1 MLQMVPLSVHSTQG
15 VERVHLGAYVGFKD
29 FLSKLGGSPS
39 SGAGSFAAPA
49 KLGSLGE
56 EDIEVAG
63 ESYRRDAFAHVFAAA
78 GRPLGGVLMRT
89 AVLVPDPQNP
99 HDRYA
104 VSVYVDGVHVGWVPA
119 DEAPRVQPIAIAHAR
134 AGRQLTVLARVW
146 ACCEAGDWSARVT
159 LSCSGQTEAE
169 WSYVDHGDW
178 PGHRSPD
185 GTQQLTQTGRL
196 RRITDAETAGLIR
209 GQDFET
215 LRPTIAEAKARG
227 DANAALAMLRECI
240 DASERRAKIQGY
252 RPATWP
258 TEQAAILLRKQ
269 KDYLG
274 EVLVIE
280 RFLAAD
286 PTHQG
291 TQALC
296 DRLARARELSG
307 KVATVVAKPVTTGRS
322 SIVAPD
328 HLDLAAGSAIT
339 LVTLDGAAEVS
350 YEKEYRDAI
359 AAVFA
364 EAGVALGSALET
376 TAVLREVPQPGSRF
390 SPVAVY
396 VGGRLIGVVG
406 ALYADAI
413 RTLLRQPHL
422 VGATVGVRCRIYAR
436 EAPTFSA
443 RATLGPYESVVA
455 SLTDTQSAAEGRAN
469 SEAMAYLRR
478 ERQASGGDEAKTQ
491 AERLVRGR
499 DFVEWV
505 EHIKQLRRDDDNDE
519 AMSLLMECIDATE
532 RDATANG
539 WPPAPW
545 YTEQA
550 AIVLRKRGDLVAEV
564 ALLERFLA
572 ACPHDRPQ
580 VSIAER
586 LVKARAKLDR
596 IKE

>member
-1 MLQMVPLSVHSTQG
+1 M
-15 VERVHLGAYVGFKD
+15 GFKD
-29 FLSKLGGSPS
+29 FLNRLGGSPS
-39 SGAGSFAAPA
+39 TDESSLAAPA
-49 KLGSLGE
+49 QLGSLGV

-63 ESYRRDAFAHVFAAA
+63 ESYRREAFAHVFTAA
-78 GRPLGGVLMRT
+78 GRPLGGVLMRY

-99 HDRYA
+99 HDRHA
-104 VSVYVDGVHVGWVPA
+104 VSVYIDGVHVGWVPA

-159 LSCSGQTEAE
+159 LSCSGQAEAEAE

-185 GTQQLTQTGRL
+185 GAQQLTHTGRM
-196 RRITDAETAGLIR
+196 RRIRDAEAAGLIR

-215 LRPTIAEAKARG
+215 LRPVIAEAKARG
-227 DANAALAMLRECI
+227 DAGAALAMLRDCI
-240 DASERRAKIQGY
+240 EATERRARVEGY
-252 RPATWP
+252 RPAAWP

-274 EVLVIE
+274 EIVVIE

-291 TQALC
+291 TQALSN
-296 DRLARARELSG
+296 RLARARELSG
-307 KVATVVAKPVTTGRS
+307 QDAVAVPQPVPASRS
-322 SIVAPD
+322 SIAAPD
-328 HLDLAAGSAIT
+328 RLDMVAGSAIT
-339 LVTLDGAAEVS
+339 LVTLDAAAEVS

-359 AAVFA
+359 TTVFA
-364 EAGVALGSALET
+364 EAGVALGDALET
-376 TAVLREVPQPGSRF
+376 TAVLREVAQPGTRF
-390 SPVAVY
+390 RPVAVY

-413 RTLLRQPHL
+413 RSLIREPHL
-422 VGATVGVRCRIYAR
+422 LGATLGVRCRIYAR
-436 EAPTFSA
+436 ETPTFTA

-469 SEAMAYLRR
+469 SAMMADLRR
-478 ERQASGGDEAKTQ
+478 ERHASGGDEAKAQ
-491 AERLVRGR
+491 AERLVRGG

-505 EHIKQLRRDDDNDE
+505 EHIKQLRRDGEDE
-519 AMSLLMECIDATE
+519 EARSLLMECIDATE
-532 RDATANG
+532 RDAKANG

-550 AIVLRKRGDLVAEV
+550 AIILRKRGDLAAEV
-564 ALLERFLA
+564 ALLERFIA
-572 ACPHDRPQ
+572 ACPDGRPQ

-586 LVKARAKLDR
+586 LVKARAKLER

>member
-1 MLQMVPLSVHSTQG
+1 M
-15 VERVHLGAYVGFKD
+15 GFKH
-29 FLSKLGGSPS
+29 FLNRLGGSPPTDAS
-39 SGAGSFAAPA
+39 SPTLPTQ
-49 KLGSLGE
+49 LGSLGV

-63 ESYRRDAFAHVFAAA
+63 ESYRREAFAHVFAAA
-78 GRPLGGVLMRT
+78 GRPLGGVLMRN
-89 AVLVPDPQNP
+89 AVLIPDPQNP

-104 VSVYVDGVHVGWVPA
+104 VSVYIDGVHVGWVPA

-159 LSCSGQTEAE
+159 LACSGQTEAE

-185 GTQQLTQTGRL
+185 GTEQLTQTGRM
-196 RRITDAETAGLIR
+196 RRIRHAETAGLIR

-215 LRPTIAEAKARG
+215 LRPMIAEAKARG
-227 DANAALAMLRECI
+227 DADAALAMLRECI
-240 DASERRAKIQGY
+240 DASERRAKVQGH

-274 EVLVIE
+274 EVVVIE
-280 RFLAAD
+280 RFIAAD

-296 DRLARARELSG
+296 DRLAKAQELSG
-307 KVATVVAKPVTTGRS
+307 QVTTVVPKPVPARRP

-328 HLDLAAGSAIT
+328 RLDMAAGSAIT
-339 LVTLDGAAEVS
+339 LATLDAAAEVS

-359 AAVFA
+359 ATVFA
-364 EAGVALGSALET
+364 EAGVALGDALET
-376 TAVLREVPQPGSRF
+376 TAVLREIPQPGTRF

-413 RTLLRQPHL
+413 RALLREPHL
-422 VGATVGVRCRIYAR
+422 VGAIVGVRCRIYAR
-436 EAPTFSA
+436 EAPSFTA

-455 SLTDTQSAAEGRAN
+455 SLADTQSAAEGRAN
-469 SEAMAYLRR
+469 SAMMADLRR
-478 ERQASGGDEAKTQ
+478 ERQAAGGTEAKEQ

-505 EHIKQLRRDDDNDE
+505 EHIKQLRRDGADE
-519 AMSLLMECIDATE
+519 EARSLLMECIDATE
-532 RDATANG
+532 REAKANG

-550 AIVLRKRGDLVAEV
+550 AVILRKQGDLAAEV

-572 ACPHDRPQ
+572 ACPNDRPQ

>member
-1 MLQMVPLSVHSTQG
+1 
-15 VERVHLGAYVGFKD
+15 
-29 FLSKLGGSPS
+29 
-39 SGAGSFAAPA
+39 
-49 KLGSLGE
+49 
-56 EDIEVAG
+56 
-63 ESYRRDAFAHVFAAA
+63 
-78 GRPLGGVLMRT
+78 MRN
-89 AVLVPDPQNP
+89 AVLIPDPQNP

-104 VSVYVDGVHVGWVPA
+104 VSVYIDGVHVGWVPA
-119 DEAPRVQPIAIAHAR
+119 DEAPRIQPIAIAHAR

-178 PGHRSPD
+178 PGHRSPE
-185 GTQQLTQTGRL
+185 GTERLTQTGRM
-196 RRITDAETAGLIR
+196 RRIRLAETAGLIR

-215 LRPTIAEAKARG
+215 LRPVIAEAKARG
-227 DANAALAMLRECI
+227 DADAALAILRECI
-240 DASERRAKIQGY
+240 EASEGRAKVQGY
-252 RPATWP
+252 RPSAWP

-307 KVATVVAKPVTTGRS
+307 QAASVVANPAPASGS
-322 SIVAPD
+322 SIVAPNR
-328 HLDLAAGSAIT
+328 LDLAAESTIT
-339 LVTLDGAAEVS
+339 LVTLDSAAEVS

-359 AAVFA
+359 ATAFA
-364 EAGVALGSALET
+364 EAGVALGDALET
-376 TAVLREVPQPGSRF
+376 TAVLREIREPGTRF

-413 RTLLRQPHL
+413 RVLLREPHL
-422 VGATVGVRCRIYAR
+422 VGATVGVRCRIYAS
-436 EAPTFSA
+436 EAPGFTA

-469 SEAMAYLRR
+469 SALMADLRR
-478 ERQASGGDEAKTQ
+478 ERQAAGSTEAKEQ

-505 EHIKQLRRDDDNDE
+505 EHIKQLRRDGADE
-519 AMSLLMECIDATE
+519 EASCLLMECIDATE
-532 RDATANG
+532 REAKTNG
-539 WPPAPW
+539 WSPAPW
-545 YTEQA
+545 YT
-550 AIVLRKRGDLVAEV
+550 
-564 ALLERFLA
+564 
-572 ACPHDRPQ
+572 
-580 VSIAER
+580 
-586 LVKARAKLDR
+586 
-596 IKE
+596 